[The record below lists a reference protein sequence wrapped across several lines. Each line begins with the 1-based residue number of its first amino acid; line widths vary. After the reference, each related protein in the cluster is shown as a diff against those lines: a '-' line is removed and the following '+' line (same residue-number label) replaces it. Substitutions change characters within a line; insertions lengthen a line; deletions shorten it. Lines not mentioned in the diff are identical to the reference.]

1 MLREISVSIEEV
13 RVRRVLWVLG
23 VLFSAFLAPA
33 AVLALLIGTEG
44 AVRGYTESR
53 GFLGTAAPHIS
64 TIVYLQRQN
73 PELTFIPAS
82 VIGGVASAATE
93 VIVGAILCI
102 GAKGAL
108 RIISGSSKE

>member
-1 MLREISVSIEEV
+1 MEHHLFPALIIANKIVSAGSGAGQPFELREVQV
-13 RVRRVLWVLG
+13 VAVT
-23 VLFSAFLAPA
+23 
-33 AVLALLIGTEG
+33 VLALYLV
-44 AVRGYTESR
+44 ARGITDLVY
-53 GFLGTAAPHIS
+53 HIA

-108 RIISGSSKE
+108 RIIERMRQ